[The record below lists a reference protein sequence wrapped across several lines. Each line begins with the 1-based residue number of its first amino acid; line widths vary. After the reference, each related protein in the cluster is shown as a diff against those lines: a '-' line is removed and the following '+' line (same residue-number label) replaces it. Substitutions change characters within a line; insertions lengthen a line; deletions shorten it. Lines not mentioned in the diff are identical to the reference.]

1 VEQGFS
7 GTPGRTGTG
16 SRGGAVSPGFLNELL
31 RLLVRLLNQL
41 VSRSSDLASRGGER
55 VKSEWDNQQGGEQI
69 RSRLADQKHQVSQRM
84 VPVQTAL
91 RETAQQLRKQDQR
104 TMGGYADRAA
114 ERVERVS
121 GYVRETDVDQMVDE
135 ARGFA
140 RRRPA
145 IFLGSAA
152 TLGFL
157 VARFLKSSSQEA
169 VSAGG
174 GLSATEGGAPSQG
187 IREPAAVHR
196 GVAEGPAQPAAP
208 AGGQPLEDR
217 YAQVERSEPPRR
229 SQVERSEPPRGY

>member
-1 VEQGFS
+1 
-7 GTPGRTGTG
+7 
-16 SRGGAVSPGFLNELL
+16 VSPGFLNELL

-41 VSRSSDLASRGGER
+41 VSRSSDLASRGGEQVR
-55 VKSEWDNQQGGEQI
+55 TEWDNQRGGEQI

-91 RETAQQLRKQDQR
+91 RETAQQLRKQDQT

-114 ERVERVS
+114 DRVERVS

-169 VSAGG
+169 VSAGDGYAVG
-174 GLSATEGGAPSQG
+174 GSPSQG

-196 GVAEGPAQPAAP
+196 GIAEGPARPAAP

-217 YAQVERSEPPRR
+217 YAQVERAEPPR
-229 SQVERSEPPRGY
+229 SY

>member
-1 VEQGFS
+1 VEQGYS

-16 SRGGAVSPGFLNELL
+16 GGGGAVSPGFLNELL

-41 VSRSSDLASRGGER
+41 VSRSTDLASRGGEQ
-55 VKSEWDNQQGGEQI
+55 VKAEWDNQQGGQQI
-69 RSRLADQKHQVSQRM
+69 RSRLEDQKHQISQRM

-91 RETAQQLRKQDQR
+91 RETAQQLRKQDQT

-157 VARFLKSSSQEA
+157 AARFMKSSSQQA

-174 GLSATEGGAPSQG
+174 GSNATEGGVPSQG
-187 IREPAAVHR
+187 VREPAVVHR
-196 GVAEGPAQPAAP
+196 GIAEGLAAEPAAP

-217 YAQVERSEPPRR
+217 YAQVERTEPPR
-229 SQVERSEPPRGY
+229 SY